1 MPRGLPSGF
10 VAVRG
15 TRHRRLRGWLAGAVL
30 LCVLA
35 GIGYAVWSPRSA
47 PSPSGDRASTASNAG
62 PAPSPSRASAVPTTA
77 VGECLPASVD
87 GIPAQPHD
95 QRPVP
100 DAVAA
105 RTALAGLPVAPR
117 SGGDT
122 YCRGRFG
129 PDTWPDL
136 DRNGCST
143 RQDVLVRQAAT
154 VTTRRIAA
162 HDKTCAEAISGS
174 WIDPYTGATM
184 TFSNLKDPS
193 QAQRI
198 QIDHLVPL
206 YNAWVSGARDW
217 TDAQRVAFAND
228 LAAPELRAVG
238 GDVNFTKNHA
248 GPETW
253 APPTAQQCDYAR
265 AFVAVKATYRLTVTL
280 PERDALASMLL
291 TCV

>member
-1 MPRGLPSGF
+1 MSAG
-10 VAVRG
+10 VRG
-15 TRHRRLRGWLAGAVL
+15 RHTGATARPAAGAGRRRLTNGTCGLAG
-30 LCVLA
+30 
-35 GIGYAVWSPRSA
+35 R
-47 PSPSGDRASTASNAG
+47 
-62 PAPSPSRASAVPTTA
+62 
-77 VGECLPASVD
+77 
-87 GIPAQPHD
+87 
-95 QRPVP
+95 
-100 DAVAA
+100 
-105 RTALAGLPVAPR
+105 PR

-206 YNAWVSGARDW
+206 YNAWVSGARGLDRRS
-217 TDAQRVAFAND
+217 AGG
-228 LAAPELRAVG
+228 LR
-238 GDVNFTKNHA
+238 
-248 GPETW
+248 
-253 APPTAQQCDYAR
+253 Q
-265 AFVAVKATYRLTVTL
+265 
-280 PERDALASMLL
+280 
-291 TCV
+291 

>member
-1 MPRGLPSGF
+1 MPLGLPSGL

-15 TRHRRLRGWLAGAVL
+15 TRHRSLRGWLAGAVL

-100 DAVAA
+100 DAVAS

-238 GDVNFTKNHA
+238 GDGTSPRTTLGRRRGRRPPRSSVTMR
-248 GPETW
+248 
-253 APPTAQQCDYAR
+253 APLWP
-265 AFVAVKATYRLTVTL
+265 
-280 PERDALASMLL
+280 
-291 TCV
+291 